1 MGYIKNFKIVETKKL
16 GLCCKTFASRLETS
30 INGVE
35 VRQTKNNG
43 YKKLEGV
50 RKREVCC
57 GDGGRGVGGVKQLI
71 GTSNTSHQFV
81 DQNYSTV
88 ALNVYLLFLDL
99 IF

>member
-16 GLCCKTFASRLETS
+16 GLCCKNFASRLETS

-50 RKREVCC
+50 RKKEVFWW
-57 GDGGRGVGGVKQLI
+57 GGGG
-71 GTSNTSHQFV
+71 G
-81 DQNYSTV
+81 
-88 ALNVYLLFLDL
+88 
-99 IF
+99 